1 MKNVLIFAATA
12 GLLFAGCKTR
22 TVVMT
27 VPEVRIDTV
36 IISKS
41 QRDSIWLH
49 DSVHV
54 SEKTEG
60 DTVLLEVRQWY
71 TKYVEKVVRD
81 TTYIATHDTIPMP
94 YPVEVIKEVE
104 KDLNWRERIQM
115 GVGRFA
121 IGILL
126 AGAAL
131 FIFKILRYFFGY
143 P

>member
-1 MKNVLIFAATA
+1 MKNIVYFLIMLSA
-12 GLLFAGCKTR
+12 LSSCKTR

-36 IISKS
+36 MITKW

-60 DTVLLEVRQWY
+60 DTVWIEVKKWH

-81 TTYIATHDTIPMP
+81 TTYIATHDTIPTP

-104 KDLNWRERIQM
+104 KDLNWLERSQM
-115 GVGRFA
+115 YTGKFVMW
-121 IGILL
+121 LL
-126 AGAAL
+126 IAGAAL
-131 FIFKILRYFFGY
+131 LIFKIAR
-143 P
+143 